1 MDTLH
6 VNLTN
11 CWGIQSLEYEFDFR
25 GNNKARA
32 FAVYAPNGM
41 MKSSFAK
48 TFEAL
53 SKGTQPQE
61 ERFNRHPS
69 CIVTSDGTPIPQEVI
84 YVLKS
89 EVGTRKDNDAISNIL
104 VNPISRDRYIELN
117 KDIEEKKDKLINALQ
132 KQSKVGKKDIE
143 DQIMKDCRIN
153 NFPLCISQI
162 LSEKSE
168 FELKYFVYSTI
179 FDDKALEVVGNPE
192 FLSNANKFT
201 KRYQELFDNAGT
213 IYKKGIFNPTKA
225 DSAFDALKKQGFFSV
240 GHRIHLHGDKESI
253 DNEELDQKLKEVNA
267 LIDDD
272 AQLRQIRKNLA
283 KNAQTQALTD
293 LIESLP
299 PTEVEFLLERLKPE
313 NQQQFR
319 KELWTYYFH
328 YCPEATT
335 YLSTFRDSEV
345 ELTRIEQD
353 AAMIAPI
360 WTDIVKLF
368 NDRFVDMPFT
378 PSIANHAQAALA
390 KESAKLLFTFKDED
404 ESNTVECLRED
415 PKMKTL
421 SLGEE
426 RALNLL
432 YFIFEVEDRKQKQQ
446 ETLFIIDDVADS
458 FDYKNKHAII
468 LYLKDLCKTDFF
480 HQIILSHNF
489 DFYRAISLGFIHR
502 ERCLM
507 ANRGVG
513 LISLARAEGIN
524 NVFVNMW
531 KNRVSE
537 NDTILYAT
545 VPFSR
550 NLIEYTRGDED
561 PDYLKL
567 TSLQHWKSDTSTI
580 TIDDYIG
587 IYNGF
592 FGTTYYLDRN
602 TTMVDTLF
610 IQANQICLATTQT
623 GLNLEDKVL
632 MSIAIRMKAEQFM
645 IERIRLIKTD
655 PTYWCEERSQFGK
668 LYEELMT
675 LDANLPERSTLDKVS
690 VTVSSNIHLNSFMY
704 EPILDLSIESLI
716 KLYNEISV
724 LQP

>member
-1 MDTLH
+1 MDKLH
-6 VNLTN
+6 VKLTN
-11 CWGIQSLEYEFDFR
+11 CWGIQSLEYEFDFS
-25 GNNKARA
+25 GTNKTKAYA
-32 FAVYAPNGM
+32 IYAPNGM

-53 SKGTQPQE
+53 SKGDQPQE

-69 CIVTSDGTPIPQEVI
+69 CVITTDGTPITQEVI

-89 EVGTRKDNDAISNIL
+89 EVGTRKDHDAISSIL
-104 VNPISRDRYIELN
+104 VNPIYRDRYIELN
-117 KDIEEKKDKLINALQ
+117 KDIEEKKDKLISALQ

-143 DQIMKDCRIN
+143 NQIEKDCKLTS
-153 NFPLCISQI
+153 FSECISNL
-162 LSEKSE
+162 LSDQSE
-168 FELKYFVYSTI
+168 LELKNFVYSTI
-179 FDDKALEVVGNPE
+179 FDSKALEVIGNPE
-192 FLSNANKFT
+192 FLTNANRFT
-201 KRYQELFDNAGT
+201 ARYQELFDKAGN
-213 IYKKGIFNPTKA
+213 IYRKGIFNPTKA
-225 DSAFDALKKQGFFSV
+225 DSAFDALKKQGFFSAE
-240 GHRIHLHGDKESI
+240 HRIHLHGDKESI
-253 DNEELDQKLKEVNA
+253 DSDELDKKLKEVNA

-272 AQLRQIRKNLA
+272 TQLRQIRKNLA
-283 KNAQTQALTD
+283 KNAQTQALND

-299 PTEVEFLLERLKPE
+299 TTEVEFFLDKLKPE

-319 KELWTYYFH
+319 KELWAFYVH
-328 YCPEATT
+328 NCPEATIF
-335 YLSTFRDSEV
+335 LSTFKDSEA
-345 ELTRIEQD
+345 ELNSIEKD
-353 AAMIAPI
+353 AAMIAQVWI
-360 WTDIVKLF
+360 KIVKLF
-368 NDRFVDMPFT
+368 KDRFVDMPFT

-390 KESAKLLFTFKDED
+390 NESAKLLFTFNEGED
-404 ESNTVECLRED
+404 TVECLRED
-415 PKMKTL
+415 KKMKTL

-432 YFIFEVEDRKQKQQ
+432 YFIFEVEDRIKKQQ

-489 DFYRAISLGFIHR
+489 DFYRAISIGFVHR

-507 ANRGVG
+507 ANRGG
-513 LISLARAEGIN
+513 RLISLTIAEGIN

-537 NDTILYAT
+537 DDTILYAT

-567 TSLQHWKSDTSTI
+567 TSLLHWKSDTSTI
-580 TIDDYIG
+580 TIDGYID
-587 IYNGF
+587 IYNRF
-592 FGTTYYLDRN
+592 FGATYPISRN
-602 TTMVDTLF
+602 TAMVDTLF

-623 GLNLEDKVL
+623 GLNLKDKVL

-645 IERIRLIKTD
+645 TERIRLIKND
-655 PTYWCEERSQFGK
+655 PAYWCQEQNQFGK
-668 LYEELMT
+668 LYDELMT
-675 LDANLPERSTLDKVS
+675 LEANLPERYTLDKVS

-716 KLYNEISV
+716 KLYNEIKA
-724 LQP
+724 LRP

>member
-32 FAVYAPNGM
+32 YAVYAPNGM

-53 SKGTQPQE
+53 SKGVQPQE

-69 CIVTSDGTPIPQEVI
+69 CVVTSDGTPIPQELI

-89 EVGTRKDNDAISNIL
+89 EVGTRKDNDAISSIL
-104 VNPISRDRYIELN
+104 VNPIYRDRYIELN
-117 KDIEEKKDKLINALQ
+117 KDIEEKKDKLLSALQ
-132 KQSKVGKKDIE
+132 KQSKVAKKDIE
-143 DQIMKDCRIN
+143 NQVNEDFKLSS
-153 NFPLCISQI
+153 FPESISQL
-162 LSEKSE
+162 LSENSE
-168 FELKYFVYSTI
+168 LDLKNFLYSTI
-179 FDDKALEVVGNPE
+179 FDSKAQEVIGNPD

-201 KRYQELFDNAGT
+201 SRYQELFDKAGT

-225 DSAFDALKKQGFFSV
+225 DSAFDALRKQGFFSV
-240 GHRIHLHGDKESI
+240 GHRIHLHGDNLSI
-253 DNEELDQKLKEVNA
+253 DNEELDKKLKEVNA

-299 PTEVEFLLERLKPE
+299 TAEVEFLLERIKPE

-319 KELWTYYFH
+319 KELWNFYVH
-328 YCPEATT
+328 NCPDAITF
-335 YLSTFRDSEV
+335 LSTFRDNEV
-345 ELTRIEQD
+345 ELKKIEED
-353 AAMIAPI
+353 AANIAQVWI
-360 WTDIVKLF
+360 EIVKLF

-390 KESAKLLFTFKDED
+390 KESAKLLFTFVDG
-404 ESNTVECLRED
+404 SSTVECLRED
-415 PKMKTL
+415 SKMKTL

-513 LISLARAEGIN
+513 LISLTRAEGIN

-561 PDYLKL
+561 PDYMKL
-567 TSLQHWKSDTSTI
+567 TSLLHWKSDTGTI
-580 TIDDYIG
+580 TIDGYID
-587 IYNGF
+587 IYNRL
-592 FGTTYYLDRN
+592 FGATYPINRN
-602 TTMVDTLF
+602 TAMVDTLF

-623 GLNLEDKVL
+623 GLNLENKVL

-645 IERIRLIKTD
+645 TERIRLKKSD
-655 PTYWCEERSQFGK
+655 PAYWCQEKSQFGK
-668 LYEELMT
+668 LYDELIT
-675 LDANLPERSTLDKVS
+675 LDANLPERSILDKVS

-704 EPILDLSIESLI
+704 EPILDLSIECLV
-716 KLYNEISV
+716 KLYNEV
-724 LQP
+724 KALQP

>member
-1 MDTLH
+1 MDILH

-25 GNNKARA
+25 GNSKARA
-32 FAVYAPNGM
+32 YAVYAPNGM
-41 MKSSFAK
+41 MKSSLAK

-53 SKGTQPQE
+53 SKGAQPQE

-104 VNPISRDRYIELN
+104 VNPIYRDRYIELN
-117 KDIEEKKDKLINALQ
+117 KDIEEKKDKLLSALQ
-132 KQSKVGKKDIE
+132 KLSKVRKIDIE
-143 DQIMKDCRIN
+143 NQINEDCRLSS
-153 NFPLCISQI
+153 FSESISQL
-162 LSEKSE
+162 LSEYSE
-168 FELKYFVYSTI
+168 LELESFQYTTI
-179 FDDKALEVVGNPE
+179 FDSKALEVIGNPD

-201 KRYQELFDNAGT
+201 ERYQQLFDKAGT

-225 DSAFDALKKQGFFSV
+225 DSVFDALKKQGFFSV
-240 GHRIHLHGDKESI
+240 GHRIHLQGDKDSI
-253 DNEELDQKLKEVNA
+253 DSEELDRKLKEVNA

-272 AQLRQIRKNLA
+272 VQLRQIRKNLA

-319 KELWTYYFH
+319 KELWVFYVH
-328 YCPEATT
+328 KCPEAISF
-335 YLSTFRDSEV
+335 LSTFRDSEAELKIIENDAASIAQIWLEIV
-345 ELTRIEQD
+345 ELF
-353 AAMIAPI
+353 
-360 WTDIVKLF
+360 K
-368 NDRFVDMPFT
+368 DRFVDMPYT

-390 KESAKLLFTFKDED
+390 KESAKLLFTFRDGND
-404 ESNTVECLRED
+404 TIECPRDD

-432 YFIFEVEDRKQKQQ
+432 YFIFEVEDRIKKQQ

-489 DFYRAISLGFIHR
+489 DFYRAITLGFIHR

-513 LISLARAEGIN
+513 LISLTRAEGIN

-531 KNRVSE
+531 KNRVSDD
-537 NDTILYAT
+537 DTILYAT

-550 NLIEYTRGDED
+550 NLIEYTRGNED

-567 TSLQHWKSDTSTI
+567 TSLLHWKSDTGTI
-580 TIDDYIG
+580 TIDGYID
-587 IYNGF
+587 IYNRF
-592 FGTTYYLDRN
+592 FGATYPINRN
-602 TTMVDTLF
+602 VAMVDTLF
-610 IQANQICLATTQT
+610 NQANQICLATTQT
-623 GLNLEDKVL
+623 GLNLENKVL
-632 MSIAIRMKAEQFM
+632 MSIAIRIKAEQFM
-645 IERIRLIKTD
+645 TERIRLKKSD
-655 PTYWCEERSQFGK
+655 PAYWCQEKSQFGK
-668 LYEELMT
+668 LYDELIT
-675 LDANLPERSTLDKVS
+675 LDANLPERSVLDKVS

-704 EPILDLSIESLI
+704 EPILDLSIESLVD
-716 KLYNEISV
+716 LYNKVIA
-724 LQP
+724 LKP